1 MDATSVQV
9 AVDDLAG
16 KLGHPVLIEDEQ
28 LLPLWWSVHDEFD
41 GTRLR
46 SILQR
51 TCGPAAS
58 AMVSRLRLSK
68 ATTPMR
74 TPEVPADDMRER
86 WFAPIRDDEGFLGF
100 LWVLDADGEIS
111 PAQTPAIEE
120 CAHVAAQV
128 LRNVR
133 RNADD
138 RGRTRSVLL
147 GRLTAAVDPDAAAA
161 LIELE
166 GLDTQVSI
174 TVEAGTTI
182 EGWLLGDGLTAHVRP
197 TGRVATSGTPVPLAE
212 LSVAVHRAA
221 ATRRV
226 LQAGGRLA
234 APTWNDLGAWLLVV
248 AAPDAVT
255 IAGVHPGAARLLNL
269 PKPDLAETARVML
282 EAGGD
287 VEAAARE
294 LFVHRTTLYY
304 RLDRIRDLTG
314 VDLRTGTGRVDLHM
328 ALRLAAYRRTIDNTT
343 IIM

>member
-1 MDATSVQV
+1 MDSTTVQV
-9 AVDDLAG
+9 AVDDLAAE
-16 KLGHPVLIEDEQ
+16 LGHPVLIEDEH

-51 TCGPAAS
+51 TCGPAAI

-68 ATTPMR
+68 ATVPVR
-74 TPEVPADDMRER
+74 TPEVPADDMRQR
-86 WFAPIRDDEGFLGF
+86 WFAPIRDEDGFLGF
-100 LWVLDADGEIS
+100 LWVLDADGAIS
-111 PAQTPAIEE
+111 LAQTPAMQD
-120 CAHVAAQV
+120 CARVAAQV
-128 LRNVR
+128 LRSVR
-133 RNADD
+133 RDADD

-147 GRLTAAVDPDAAAA
+147 GRLTAAIDPDAAGA

-166 GLDTQVSI
+166 GLDPQATV
-174 TVEAGTTI
+174 TVEAGTTVG
-182 EGWLLGDGLTAHVRP
+182 GWLLGHQLTAHVRP

-212 LSVAVHRAA
+212 LSVAAYRAI

-234 APTWNDLGAWLLVV
+234 SPTWNALGAWLLVV
-248 AAPDAVT
+248 AAPQHTT
-255 IAGVHPGAARLLNL
+255 IADVHPGAPTLLNL
-269 PKPDLAETARVML
+269 AKPDLAETARVIL
-282 EAGGD
+282 ETGGD

-314 VDLRTGTGRVDLHM
+314 VDLRTGTDRVDLHI
-328 ALRLAAYRRTIDNTT
+328 ALRLAAYRRVRDDAAAI
-343 IIM
+343 